1 MNATGFRVLVAED
14 EQTFGLTVTRFLQKA
29 GHEVKICTTGKTALK
44 ALDSAEWDVL
54 LLDLKLP
61 DADGVDILA
70 RVRKEHPEL
79 QTIIVTGFANVQSAI
94 DTMRLGAFD
103 YLTKPPNFEE
113 LGMRVEKAG
122 EKTLLERENRR
133 LRFQVQRNLSSDILT
148 RSPVLQKVL
157 RTIEMVAAARTPV
170 LIEGESGVGKELVA
184 QHAHRLSPRANKGF
198 VDLNCAAVPSSL
210 LESEL
215 FGYERGAFTGAA
227 NEKPGLVEVADGGT
241 LFLDEVGEM
250 IPEIQSK
257 FLRVLDS
264 GTFYRVG
271 ATRKRR
277 ADFRLVC
284 ATNRDL
290 KGEVAAGRFRKD
302 LFFRVNGVKVV
313 IPPLRERP
321 EDIPLARRALREAA
335 AQPEAL
341 HPGGARGALGVRL
354 AGQRARAA
362 LRGGAGGPPGR
373 GRDDRRRGP
382 SAGDRREDGA
392 GAGLDRR
399 PRSVDRAARRLRR
412 VGRPGRLRGRPRPRA
427 GAGGARAGQVATREG
442 GRDPGRVAA
451 HALPLDQAARALA
464 ELPGTAEP
472 RQLALAQDRE
482 ADGGLEELVGEQP
495 RPDAQVDA
503 RDASREPAREIH
515 PSSLHEEVHD
525 GEVVALPLGR
535 GHRRPGRAHEAHPVA
550 AAADEARERL
560 AAPGVRLDEEDRARR
575 SHASGDSNPRT
586 TSRTLERKDLR
597 TDAPAAGHRSDR
609 GRRPVVCRACE
620 GPGAPGPAEGAY
632 SGACSRTRTLR
643 VLPSRQTVSVTVSP
657 GR

>member
-1 MNATGFRVLVAED
+1 MPGYTSGVNATGYRVLLAED
-14 EQTFGLTVTRFLQKA
+14 EATFGLTVARFLQKA
-29 GHEVKICTTGKTALK
+29 GHEVKVCSTGKAAMK
-44 ALDSAEWDVL
+44 ALDAAEWDVL

-61 DADGVDILA
+61 DADGVDMLA
-70 RVRKEHPEL
+70 QVRKEHPEL

-170 LIEGESGVGKELVA
+170 LIEGESGVGKELLA
-184 QHAHRLSPRANKGF
+184 QHVHRVSPRSAKAF

-215 FGYERGAFTGAA
+215 FGYERGAFTGAG

-250 IPEIQSK
+250 AGEIQSK

-290 KGEVAAGRFRKD
+290 KAEVAAGRFRKD

-321 EDIPLARRALREAA
+321 EDIPLLVEHFARQLPREM
-335 AQPEAL
+335 QLTP
-341 HPGGARGALGVRL
+341 
-354 AGQRARAA
+354 AA
-362 LRGGAGGPPGR
+362 LRALQVYDWPGNV
-373 GRDDRRRGP
+373 
-382 SAGDRREDGA
+382 RELHFA
-392 GAGLDRR
+392 VERAGLLTEGETIDLNDL
-399 PRSVDRAARRLRR
+399 PPEIVEKS
-412 VGRPGRLRGRPRPRA
+412 
-427 GAGGARAGQVATREG
+427 G
-442 GRDPGRVAA
+442 GRV
-451 HALPLDQAARALA
+451 
-464 ELPGTAEP
+464 
-472 RQLALAQDRE
+472 
-482 ADGGLEELVGEQP
+482 
-495 RPDAQVDA
+495 
-503 RDASREPAREIH
+503 
-515 PSSLHEEVHD
+515 PS
-525 GEVVALPLGR
+525 
-535 GHRRPGRAHEAHPVA
+535 A
-550 AAADEARERL
+550 AAASAS
-560 AAPGVRLDEEDRARR
+560 AVAP
-575 SHASGDSNPRT
+575 
-586 TSRTLERKDLR
+586 
-597 TDAPAAGHRSDR
+597 APAAPVLSDEDGPDLAR
-609 GRRPVVCRACE
+609 VRMALERAKWRRERA
-620 GPGAPGPAEGAY
+620 AEILGV
-632 SGACSRTRTLR
+632 SPRTLYR
-643 VLPSRQTVSVTVSP
+643 WIKKL
-657 GR
+657 GL

>member
-1 MNATGFRVLVAED
+1 MIGTGFRVLVAED

-29 GHEVKICTTGKTALK
+29 GHEVKVATTGKGALK
-44 ALDSAEWDVL
+44 ALDAAEWDVL

-70 RVRKEHPEL
+70 TVRREHPEL

-133 LRFQVQRNLSSDILT
+133 LRFQVQRNLGSDILT

-157 RTIEMVAAARTPV
+157 RTIEMVAAARTPF
-170 LIEGESGVGKELVA
+170 LIEGESGVGKELLA
-184 QHAHRLSPRANKGF
+184 QHVHRLSPRSGKAF
-198 VDLNCAAVPSSL
+198 VDLNCAAVPQTL

-215 FGYERGAFTGAA
+215 FGYERGAFTGAG

-290 KGEVAAGRFRKD
+290 KGEVDAGRFRKD

-313 IPPLRERP
+313 VPPLRERP
-321 EDIPLARRALREAA
+321 EDIPLLVDHFARQLPSQKRFTAA
-335 AQPEAL
+335 ALAALACYEWPGNVRELHFAVERAGLLAEGEMMDVADLPPEIVERSGRAAPSPVPPPATGAPAQEAL
-341 HPGGARGALGVRL
+341 PRGEGAEEGPDPARV
-354 AGQRARAA
+354 RAA
-362 LRGGAGGPPGR
+362 LEQARW
-373 GRDDRRRGP
+373 
-382 SAGDRREDGA
+382 RREK
-392 GAGLDRR
+392 
-399 PRSVDRAARRLRR
+399 AA
-412 VGRPGRLRGRPRPRA
+412 
-427 GAGGARAGQVATREG
+427 
-442 GRDPGRVAA
+442 
-451 HALPLDQAARALA
+451 
-464 ELPGTAEP
+464 
-472 RQLALAQDRE
+472 
-482 ADGGLEELVGEQP
+482 
-495 RPDAQVDA
+495 
-503 RDASREPAREIH
+503 EI
-515 PSSLHEEVHD
+515 
-525 GEVVALPLGR
+525 LG
-535 GHRRPGRAHEAHPVA
+535 V
-550 AAADEARERL
+550 
-560 AAPGVRLDEEDRARR
+560 
-575 SHASGDSNPRT
+575 SPRT
-586 TSRTLERKDLR
+586 LYRWIKKLGL
-597 TDAPAAGHRSDR
+597 
-609 GRRPVVCRACE
+609 
-620 GPGAPGPAEGAY
+620 
-632 SGACSRTRTLR
+632 
-643 VLPSRQTVSVTVSP
+643 
-657 GR
+657 

>member
-1 MNATGFRVLVAED
+1 MNVTGFRVLVAED

-29 GHEVKICTTGKTALK
+29 GHAVKICTTGKATLK

-70 RVRKEHPEL
+70 RVRREHPEL

-170 LIEGESGVGKELVA
+170 LIEGESGVGKELLA
-184 QHAHRLSPRANKGF
+184 QHVHRLSPRAGKGF

-215 FGYERGAFTGAA
+215 FGYERGAFTGAG

-241 LFLDEVGEM
+241 LFLDEIGEM

-321 EDIPLARRALREAA
+321 EDIPLLVEHFSRLLPNQKRFTSPALHALSSYDWPGNVRELHFAVERAGLLAEGEMIDVQDLPPETLEKAGRVLAAPPVDVVPAA
-335 AQPEAL
+335 AFGAPPAL
-341 HPGGARGALGVRL
+341 SPDDPAEDGPDLARV
-354 AGQRARAA
+354 RAA
-362 LRGGAGGPPGR
+362 LEKAKW
-373 GRDDRRRGP
+373 
-382 SAGDRREDGA
+382 RREKA
-392 GAGLDRR
+392 
-399 PRSVDRAARRLRR
+399 
-412 VGRPGRLRGRPRPRA
+412 
-427 GAGGARAGQVATREG
+427 
-442 GRDPGRVAA
+442 
-451 HALPLDQAARALA
+451 A
-464 ELPGTAEP
+464 EL
-472 RQLALAQDRE
+472 
-482 ADGGLEELVGEQP
+482 
-495 RPDAQVDA
+495 
-503 RDASREPAREIH
+503 
-515 PSSLHEEVHD
+515 
-525 GEVVALPLGR
+525 LG
-535 GHRRPGRAHEAHPVA
+535 V
-550 AAADEARERL
+550 
-560 AAPGVRLDEEDRARR
+560 
-575 SHASGDSNPRT
+575 SPRT
-586 TSRTLERKDLR
+586 LYRWIKKLGL
-597 TDAPAAGHRSDR
+597 
-609 GRRPVVCRACE
+609 
-620 GPGAPGPAEGAY
+620 
-632 SGACSRTRTLR
+632 
-643 VLPSRQTVSVTVSP
+643 
-657 GR
+657 